1 MNTIPS
7 LSPETIEIIRNSLK
21 IHKDAAELSLEVF
34 AAFVSVEE
42 KKGAEAD
49 VSSARR
55 ALDEFNA
62 VYPEE
67 VRK

>member
-21 IHKDAAELSLEVF
+21 IHKDAAEISFEMF
-34 AAFVSVEE
+34 AEFVSGEE
-42 KKGAEAD
+42 KKSAEAD
-49 VSSARR
+49 VSSACR

-67 VRK
+67 K

>member
-7 LSPETIEIIRNSLK
+7 LSPETIDIIRKSLK
-21 IHKDAAELSLEVF
+21 IHKDAAEFSLEMF
-34 AAFVSVEE
+34 AEFVSGEE

-49 VSSARR
+49 VSLAHR

-67 VRK
+67 K